1 MRMPTLSKAEGT
13 APKDPRCNAETLFF
27 WCRCHVGSVCCRHPT
42 SRSSSICSQR
52 IRRGDARIRRGDIQ
66 HSCFDCWGMFQVF
79 GNNESWKQAGGSV
92 CATRTRMV
100 LRISAILSR
109 LHGGTC
115 RTRTSIRV
123 LASLSDPRN
132 NKLSIRCGCKR
143 EIYIFCTHLQKG
155 H

>member
-1 MRMPTLSKAEGT
+1 MLGFGEAIFNT
-13 APKDPRCNAETLFF
+13 AAF
-27 WCRCHVGSVCCRHPT
+27 
-42 SRSSSICSQR
+42 
-52 IRRGDARIRRGDIQ
+52 
-66 HSCFDCWGMFQVF
+66 MFQVF

-115 RTRTSIRV
+115 RTRTSIRI

-143 EIYIFCTHLQKG
+143 EIYILCTYLQKG